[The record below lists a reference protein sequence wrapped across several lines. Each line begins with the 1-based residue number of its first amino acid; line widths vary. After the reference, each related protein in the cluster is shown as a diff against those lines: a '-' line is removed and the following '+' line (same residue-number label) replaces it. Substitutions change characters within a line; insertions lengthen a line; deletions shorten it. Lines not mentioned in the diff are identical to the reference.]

1 MNAHLYNKQRRPI
14 ASSSKSSIRGMSF
27 ELFKL
32 QQRELLCANLYIYID
47 SMILANG
54 IEIGGLGNGRMAA
67 IYIE

>member
-32 QQRELLCANLYIYID
+32 QQRELLCANLYIYRFND
-47 SMILANG
+47 
-54 IEIGGLGNGRMAA
+54 IGQWNRDRRTGQRAMAA